1 MIDSYELI
9 LSGKNIVLNAEG
21 FLDYIRIDAE
31 PLDKQLPLKDGI
43 SEISQSNSPDF
54 LLATVYNGQP
64 MLLRKVVEGSRKATD
79 KVLQDFTRVS
89 GTDALSLRLNEQL
102 EFEYYSYYRAGQLLK
117 STINDKS
124 GPEIPYEKLGT
135 APELVL
141 TAFCDSWL
149 VLQQLLWQSFKLQ
162 PSLEGA

>member
-31 PLDKQLPLKDGI
+31 PLGRQMPLKDGI
-43 SEISQSNSPDF
+43 SEISQSTPPDF

-64 MLLRKVVEGSRKATD
+64 ILLRKAVEGSRKVTD
-79 KVLQDFTRVS
+79 KALQNFTRAS
-89 GTDALSLRLNEQL
+89 GTDALSLKLNEQL
-102 EFEYYSYYRAGQLLK
+102 EFEYYSYYRAGKLLK
-117 STINDKS
+117 STINGKT
-124 GPEIPYEKLGT
+124 GPEIPYEKMG
-135 APELVL
+135 AEPELVL

-162 PSLEGA
+162 LSLEGA